1 MKPAAAERLGADIDF
16 LLSPSLVANAPSC
29 DAVVVGA
36 LRSGLELQLRRR
48 EREQAKEEAG
58 AACGGSGDGEGEGEG
73 EGTEKRLPPSPPRS
87 WSSPGVP
94 CSESGDAGDDD
105 EAWEVEQARLLGW
118 RRLDLLGSTAPR
130 SLLDRES
137 PEALAAAGRKKRTTP
152 RDAASIQAAA
162 EALARAVNG
171 DVRG

>member
-1 MKPAAAERLGADIDF
+1 M
-16 LLSPSLVANAPSC
+16 
-29 DAVVVGA
+29 GA

-58 AACGGSGDGEGEGEG
+58 AACGGSGDGEGEG